1 MDNLSVIRRSMGQLM
16 NNWVALPEGSHF
28 CNMRKP
34 LLCLSYLAM
43 GTLSKWSCN
52 LSAVRETQLGNCS
65 VYRENLEFSSFVWK
79 AFKNQDL
86 FFQMQILPSIFS
98 FFFFF
103 WKGKYCIFI
112 TNILRDYITSA
123 EIFFIRVISNGKAQ
137 RNNKVLVCF
146 SILAPFASD
155 PILDNSR
162 SREHSVRLTSLLN
175 KLLQKL
181 LPEKPVK
188 VNNHH
193 TNPRFKI
200 LNYSANSCWDI
211 PHTMQLLGHTVSS
224 TQGGKF
230 RAVKSTLW

>member
-65 VYRENLEFSSFVWK
+65 VYWENLEFSSFVWK

-86 FFQMQILPSIFS
+86 FFQMQILPSIF
-98 FFFFF
+98 FF
-103 WKGKYCIFI
+103 WKGKYCIFL
-112 TNILRDYITSA
+112 TNLLRDYITSA
-123 EIFFIRVISNGKAQ
+123 EIFFIRVISNGKAR

-162 SREHSVRLTSLLN
+162 SSEHSVRLTSLLN

-181 LPEKPVK
+181 LPEKAVK

-200 LNYSANSCWDI
+200 LYYYANSCWGI
-211 PHTMQLLGHTVSS
+211 PHTTMPLLGHTVSF
-224 TQGGKF
+224 TLLWIFLPG
-230 RAVKSTLW
+230 KSTLW